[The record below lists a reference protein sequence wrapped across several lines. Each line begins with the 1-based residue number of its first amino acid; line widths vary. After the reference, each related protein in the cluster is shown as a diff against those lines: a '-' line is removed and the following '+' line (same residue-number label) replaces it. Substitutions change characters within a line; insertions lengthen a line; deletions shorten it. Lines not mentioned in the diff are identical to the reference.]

1 MQCTANDDDDQAA
14 NARRENMRWQAAA
27 KCRHNKGSKATI
39 RLFLSILQQL
49 FFPDFFFFRER
60 ENLQK
65 NTTRSKQSETPDTYE
80 WE

>member
-49 FFPDFFFFRER
+49 FFPDFFFLEKGKKLA
-60 ENLQK
+60 EK
-65 NTTRSKQSETPDTYE
+65 YYS
-80 WE
+80 